1 MQKVRLQ
8 NVYNKDTNSFDKN
21 NFELRE
27 SDKSITGKLSISSKK
42 GDKWHS
48 KAIPF
53 IAFKSQIDN
62 ETTMALLHSKGQ
74 LFEAEINFSVDSFR
88 PEGEPKDIIFFRA
101 IVNKAKFEGEI
112 SKHSVDKGNGYAPEE
127 EFVDDEIDF

>member
-8 NVYNKDTNSFDKN
+8 NFYNKDTNSFDKN

-42 GDKWHS
+42 DDKWHS

-53 IAFKSQIDN
+53 IAYKSQIDN

-74 LFEAEINFSVDSFR
+74 LFEAEINLSVDIFR
-88 PEGEPKDIIFFRA
+88 PEGEPKYIIFFKA

-112 SKHSVDKGNGYAPEE
+112 SKHSKAKGDAYVKEE
-127 EFVDDEIDF
+127 EFLDDEIVF